1 MTMEERKLTS
11 KLFGSLGE
19 QLLVLRPT
27 VKGPAAK
34 HGDGVDETGA
44 GDTAATDASNGV
56 GAPDVIAGASFTR
69 EHSQT
74 ERKGAWEDPDD
85 VGTIVNVAKRARLR
99 KLREDEGEAELDG
112 KKFQQRV
119 RTQHKRIHRRTDWA
133 DLETPGL
140 LGNKLTDRDTEEKSL
155 GLNRLLREGGALVT
169 DDDGIASS
177 GRVLPQGTL
186 EATRVRDANAAEPSN
201 AVIRSVQFHA
211 NGSLLLTAG
220 LDKSLRLFEVDGTN
234 NPKVQGIFFDDLPI
248 HKACFSGD
256 GAKVI
261 VAGRR
266 KYFYL
271 HDLEGGTVERVSP
284 LISRA
289 ENSLESFVTT
299 PTCAENQLI
308 AFLGGDGHVPL
319 VSLKSKSC
327 VGSVKM
333 NGSVRSATFSAS
345 GTHLLTGGG
354 DGTVYVWDLRNQ
366 RRCVERIVDDGALT
380 VSSLATSPCGTR
392 MSTGSNSGIVN
403 VYDCSGSSGW
413 SSGNIEKCISQRKNS
428 VTLQGL
434 QRETRRK
441 PIRALMNLTTAVD
454 TMTFNCDGQMLAVSS
469 RLKRDSLR
477 LVHVPS
483 CTVFSN
489 WPSSKTPLHYVWST
503 AFSPTGGYLA
513 VGNARGRALLYR
525 IHAYN
530 L

>member
-1 MTMEERKLTS
+1 M
-11 KLFGSLGE
+11 
-19 QLLVLRPT
+19 
-27 VKGPAAK
+27 
-34 HGDGVDETGA
+34 
-44 GDTAATDASNGV
+44 
-56 GAPDVIAGASFTR
+56 
-69 EHSQT
+69 
-74 ERKGAWEDPDD
+74 
-85 VGTIVNVAKRARLR
+85 
-99 KLREDEGEAELDG
+99 
-112 KKFQQRV
+112 
-119 RTQHKRIHRRTDWA
+119 
-133 DLETPGL
+133 
-140 LGNKLTDRDTEEKSL
+140 
-155 GLNRLLREGGALVT
+155 
-169 DDDGIASS
+169 
-177 GRVLPQGTL
+177 
-186 EATRVRDANAAEPSN
+186 
-201 AVIRSVQFHA
+201 
-211 NGSLLLTAG
+211 
-220 LDKSLRLFEVDGTN
+220 
-234 NPKVQGIFFDDLPI
+234 QGIFFDDLPI

-289 ENSLESFVTT
+289 ENSLESFATT
-299 PTCAENQLI
+299 PTCAENQLL

-333 NGSVRSATFSAS
+333 NGSVRSATFSAN

-403 VYDCSGSSGW
+403 VYDCSGFSGW
-413 SSGNIEKCISQRKNS
+413 SSGNIEKCISQRKS
-428 VTLQGL
+428 SFTLQGL
-434 QRETRRK
+434 QRETRQK
-441 PIRALMNLTTAVD
+441 PIRALTNLTTAVD